1 MYLITF
7 HSNFDA
13 NMFNKKMSPFG
24 TLKRRPVPRELSSSC
39 GTCFE
44 FSPNVENT
52 ISEMDK
58 LKYEAIYEIENGK
71 YIKIKECE

>member
-13 NMFNKKMSPFG
+13 NMFNKKMSPYG
-24 TLKRRPVPRELSSSC
+24 ALKRKPVPRELSSSC

-44 FSPNVENT
+44 FTPSVENYLD
-52 ISEMDK
+52 ELNK
-58 LKYEAIYEIENGK
+58 QNYESIYEFKDNK
-71 YIKIKECE
+71 YTLISSKE